1 MTQQAG
7 TLPPKALLEAM
18 QCLRM
23 ADNLGALDRAER
35 GLADAA
41 DKAPFL
47 ALASLAALR
56 AGLPDRAIPHLQALI
71 GLNPGDRAARANLAN
86 ALLETGRH
94 DDALTLTSGSTDP
107 ALARIEGY
115 LHQEAGRL
123 DEAARAYERAL
134 QADPDDLSSW
144 NNLGNVRARM
154 GDVDAAI
161 AAFERAITIAPA
173 DLPIYLNL
181 AEVLREADRSEARLK
196 TLVDARR
203 IAPRDQRVL
212 VELGMAYARVDD
224 MDNAVATLREAVALS
239 PSFSDAHIE
248 LGMIFESL
256 NKVEDL
262 SALVDSIDL
271 ASAPPEA
278 AFLLAWQA
286 RRDNRFDDAAGHA
299 ARIPDTIHPMRRF
312 HLVGGIAERRGAYD
326 EAFAA
331 FTRMNQ
337 EAVAASPPAEGAT
350 YREQVEADLAK
361 WTDDWAS
368 GWSDFTPEDGMRD
381 PVFLVGFPRS
391 GTTLLDTML
400 MGQPELSVLE
410 ERPMM
415 ARVTRLFGDVDL
427 PGFDA
432 QRIHELRAAYFGYAR
447 EFGWDDSRWLVDK
460 HPLNMERVPI
470 IRRLFPNAKIILAE
484 RHPCDV
490 VLSCFMANFQLNL
503 AMRSFT
509 TLEEAAL
516 TYDAVFRAWERGRSL
531 FPVDVH
537 AVRYERLVE
546 DARGEFGPLVQW
558 LGLALDDRALDHTA
572 TAKERGRVRTASYSQ
587 IGEQLYTRARGRWR
601 NYEAHLAP
609 VLPILLPW
617 ARRMSYED

>member
-23 ADNLGALDRAER
+23 ADNVGALERAEQ
-35 GLADAA
+35 GLPDAG
-41 DKAPFL
+41 DKAPFY

-71 GLNPGDRAARANLAN
+71 AINPGDRAARANLAN
-86 ALLETGRH
+86 AFLESGRN
-94 DDALTLTSGSTDP
+94 DEALTLTRGSTDP
-107 ALARIEGY
+107 ALARVEGY
-115 LHQEAGRL
+115 LHQEAGRI
-123 DEAARAYERAL
+123 DAAANAYERAL
-134 QADPDDLSSW
+134 EADPDDLSSW
-144 NNLGNVRARM
+144 NNLGNVRARS
-154 GDVDAAI
+154 GDVDGAI
-161 AAFERAITIAPA
+161 VAFERAITIAPA

-181 AEVLREADRSEARLK
+181 AELLREADRSEARLK
-196 TLVDARR
+196 TLLDARQ
-203 IAPRDQRVL
+203 IAPHDQRVL
-212 VELGMAYARVDD
+212 VDLGMAYARIDD
-224 MDNAVATLREAVALS
+224 TDNAIATLREAIALA
-239 PSFSDAHIE
+239 PSFTDAHIE
-248 LGMIFESL
+248 LGMILENL
-256 NKVEDL
+256 NRVDEL
-262 SALVDSIDL
+262 SALVDSIHL

-286 RRDNRFDDAAGHA
+286 RRDNRFEDAAELA

-312 HLVGGIAERRGAYD
+312 HLIGGVADRRGTYD

-337 EAVAASPPAEGAT
+337 EAVAASPPAEGST

-368 GWSDFTPEDGMRD
+368 GWSDFVPEDGMRD

-415 ARVTRLFGDVDL
+415 SRLTRLFGEQDL

-432 QRIHELRAAYFGYAR
+432 QRIHELRAAYFDYAR
-447 EFGWDDSRWLVDK
+447 EFGWDDKRWLVDK
-460 HPLNMERVPI
+460 HPLNMERVPT

-516 TYDAVFRAWERGRSL
+516 TYDAVFRAWDRGRAL

-537 AVRYERLVE
+537 QLRYERLVE
-546 DARGEFGPLVQW
+546 DARSEFVPLVEW

-617 ARRMSYED
+617 ARRMGYED